1 MKVRFYQFSKRNKS
15 TKLPA
20 VDTSYYEVDIVLKD
34 KTTVTNPV
42 LLLQTF
48 EAGAYN
54 YFYIPKWN
62 RYYFISNA
70 AQIENMWEV
79 AGTEDYLGS
88 FRAVISISVANILY
102 ATGST
107 KSIVDSRIPVKSS
120 ILIGHN
126 YAAIPNMTIT
136 EGGGA
141 VIIGITGVGSFGT
154 YLMQDSGL
162 VSELLDGIENWSSF
176 ITDNWTFTKQLF
188 FGGSASDCL
197 RSAIAIPLVIGGGDV
212 SGGSAENLNL
222 GNYPC
227 TDSNGN
233 NIKGYK
239 ITKPI
244 LSYGG
249 SIDIPWQSNDWKRVA
264 AYSTVKAYFPFIGI
278 LTIPATELQNESS
291 ITYHYAIN
299 VTSGDISLE
308 VYAPTSGNKIAT
320 ASGNCAMN
328 TAYGSTGI
336 DTGRLTS
343 AAATG
348 LGTLISISAAV
359 ASGGATLAAE
369 AAIGAGIGATA
380 LQTIQALGGEAGGS
394 GGLGGGS
401 SQGLD
406 KVVHVF
412 CIQKELTDSQVNFDP
427 IMGKPFMGVAAIG
440 SFSGYVQTDGFQF
453 ESNAAYSSEKDMI
466 NKLCDSGIYFE

>member
-1 MKVRFYQFSKRNKS
+1 MIARFYQFSKRNKS
-15 TKLPA
+15 TKVP
-20 VDTSYYEVDIVLKD
+20 TGTYTEKEVYLKD
-34 KTTVTNPV
+34 KTSVVHPTF
-42 LLLQTF
+42 LLQTF
-48 EAGAYN
+48 NAAAFN
-54 YFYIPKWN
+54 YIFIPSWN
-62 RYYFISNA
+62 RYYFITDA
-70 AQIENMWEV
+70 ASVENMWEL
-79 AGTEDYLGS
+79 ACTEDYLAS
-88 FRAVISISVANILY
+88 FKSAIGVSSANVLY
-102 ATGST
+102 ASGST
-107 KSIVDSRIPVKSS
+107 KSIVDSRIPVKSTV
-120 ILIGHN
+120 LIGHE
-126 YAAIPNMTIT
+126 YSAIQNMTIT
-136 EGGGA
+136 EGSGA
-141 VIIGITGVGSFGT
+141 VIVGITGKGSFGS

-212 SGGSAENLNL
+212 SGGSAEDLNL

-227 TDSNGN
+227 TDDQGN
-233 NIKGYK
+233 SIKGYK

-249 SIDIPWQSNDWKRVA
+249 SINIPWQSADWKRVSN
-264 AYSTVKAYFPFIGI
+264 YTSIKAYFPFIGI
-278 LTIPATELQNESS
+278 VSIPATELQNDSS

-308 VYAPTSGNKIAT
+308 IRGTTSGNKVAT

-328 TAYGSTGI
+328 TPYGSTGM

-343 AAATG
+343 AIATG
-348 LGTLISISAAV
+348 LGTLTAIKAASIAAGPM
-359 ASGGATLAAE
+359 SYAAE
-369 AAIGAGIGATA
+369 VAIGASIGSTA
-380 LQTIQALGGEAGGS
+380 LQTVEALGGNGGGS

-412 CIQKELTDSQVNFDP
+412 VIQKDLTDTQEHFNP
-427 IMGKPFMGVAAIG
+427 IMGKPYMGVATIG
-440 SFSGYVQTDGFQF
+440 SFAGFVQTDGFQF

-466 NKLCDSGIYFE
+466 NKLLDTGIYYE